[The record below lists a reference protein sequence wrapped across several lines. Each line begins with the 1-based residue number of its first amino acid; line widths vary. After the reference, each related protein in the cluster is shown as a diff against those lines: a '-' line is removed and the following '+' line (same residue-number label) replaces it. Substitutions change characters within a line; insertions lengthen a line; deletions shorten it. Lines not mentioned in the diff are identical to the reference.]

1 MINDVRF
8 YAFDRSLNR
17 FFCNLWSLFHWFFWF
32 LDYMLVD
39 EQNALCVRKCPEN
52 YYPVNNTCVP
62 CDGACPKCKSAWAR
76 HHVNQPRCIDA
87 IFTVLHL
94 SIENV
99 TLTSWRCRQVLAKV
113 SRLRDESQFKLSA
126 WSIWAENFHTVPT
139 PTEIYLF
146 FYRFWKRFTTLN
158 SHANFYNQWLYEK
171 HLYCSLYEHLL
182 SHTYF
187 KVCQNRTGK
196 LDIFPCETNLTLHR
210 ALT

>member
-17 FFCNLWSLFHWFFWF
+17 FFCNLWSLFHWFFGF

-126 WSIWAENFHTVPT
+126 WSIWAENFHYWDLPLLL
-139 PTEIYLF
+139 PFLKKIHDFNFSCQFLQPMAL
-146 FYRFWKRFTTLN
+146 WKTLI
-158 SHANFYNQWLYEK
+158 L
-171 HLYCSLYEHLL
+171 
-182 SHTYF
+182 
-187 KVCQNRTGK
+187 
-196 LDIFPCETNLTLHR
+196 
-210 ALT
+210 

>member
-17 FFCNLWSLFHWFFWF
+17 FFCNLWSLFHWFFGF

-76 HHVNQPRCIDA
+76 YHVNQPRCIDA

-99 TLTSWRCRQVLAKV
+99 TLTSWRCRQVLAN
-113 SRLRDESQFKLSA
+113 SPDLGMRASLSSVLEVFEQRI
-126 WSIWAENFHTVPT
+126 SI
-139 PTEIYLF
+139 LC
-146 FYRFWKRFTTLN
+146 
-158 SHANFYNQWLYEK
+158 Q
-171 HLYCSLYEHLL
+171 HLL
-182 SHTYF
+182 GFTSSSTVF
-187 KVCQNRTGK
+187 EKDSW
-196 LDIFPCETNLTLHR
+196 L
-210 ALT
+210 